1 MQDTDLALLVDRFM
15 RKIHSGLQERAPGF
29 DREAVGPGGGI
40 VLMTLDDAGRISL
53 NELTKRVAR
62 DKSQMTR
69 MIRSLET
76 KGLVQREMSLGDGSA
91 VRLTIARYYTPTGRS
106 IQRPYGNGN
115 LAYYSDYEKRY
126 RNGELRHADSIRVA
140 DSLRFEGCRPWTNLV
155 RILGEH

>member
-40 VLMTLDDAGRISL
+40 VLMTLADTGQISL

-69 MIRSLET
+69 MIRSLEA
-76 KGLVQREMSLGDGSA
+76 KGLVQREVAPDDGRVSLIYLTPKGSEI
-91 VRLTIARYYTPTGRS
+91 V
-106 IQRPYGNGN
+106 
-115 LAYYSDYEKRY
+115 
-126 RNGELRHADSIRVA
+126 GELMQTVA
-140 DSLRFEGCRPWTNLV
+140 EVIGEILEPISESERKTLQSLLAQV
-155 RILGEH
+155 V

>member
-15 RKIHSGLQERAPGF
+15 RSIHTGLQDRAPDF

-40 VLMTLDDAGRISL
+40 VLMTLADTGRISQ

-76 KGLVQREMSLGDGSA
+76 KGLVAREASSDDGRVSLI
-91 VRLTIARYYTPTGRS
+91 RLTPKGVEIADELMQTVAEVIAEILEPISDREKATLKDL
-106 IQRPYGNGN
+106 
-115 LAYYSDYEKRY
+115 LA
-126 RNGELRHADSIRVA
+126 RV
-140 DSLRFEGCRPWTNLV
+140 V
-155 RILGEH
+155 